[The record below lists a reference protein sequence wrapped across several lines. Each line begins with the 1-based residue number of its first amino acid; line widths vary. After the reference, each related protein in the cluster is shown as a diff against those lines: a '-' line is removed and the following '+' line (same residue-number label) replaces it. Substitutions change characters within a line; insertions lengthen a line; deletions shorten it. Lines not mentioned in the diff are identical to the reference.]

1 MSDCLIRLYSGCSY
15 VDMAMWKLLI
25 PFVPN
30 ASFLYPLKTSEN
42 RKDLKSWIWS
52 YSMKKSLIENFIF
65 CAVTVFPVDMFHSF
79 TLPGNLWCWSVLY
92 SNTLLKRFLDILK
105 ELTKMDI
112 FKSVSLWLKRLCE
125 LVTHILPFIVKWK
138 QTGFEG
144 KFD

>member
-1 MSDCLIRLYSGCSY
+1 MLNPSLQWLQLRWHGN
-15 VDMAMWKLLI
+15 V
-25 PFVPN
+25 
-30 ASFLYPLKTSEN
+30 KTSYPIRSQCILSLPLEN
-42 RKDLKSWIWS
+42 IRKPQGFEILRIWS